1 MSSENEALLESQ
13 DRNKYGAVS
22 PEEAGEEHEVD
33 VVVETPQ
40 NASNWATK
48 ISGIMFVIL
57 SGWSFTAA
65 NVIQKIICPS
75 LNFWSLILIRSVTQ
89 TLVMGS
95 FLFFTK
101 KSNENYVTRFMG
113 PRENRTILFLQGIF
127 GGMLLLT
134 IFVAVKHVP
143 LGNVSAIIFCTPVSF
158 E

>member
-13 DRNKYGAVS
+13 DRNKYGAVL
-22 PEEAGEEHEVD
+22 PEEAGDEQEI
-33 VVVETPQ
+33 VERPQ
-40 NASNWATK
+40 TASNWTTK

-75 LNFWSLILIRSVTQ
+75 LNFWSLILIRSVSQ
-89 TLVMGS
+89 TLVMGA

-101 KSNENYVTRFMG
+101 KSDENYVTRFLG